1 MVKISKSSTGQYR
14 VTINPQIITVFN
26 LDPEI
31 EYEWISVQG
40 LPALRKKA

>member
-1 MVKISKSSTGQYR
+1 MVRISKSKTGQYR
-14 VTINPQIITVFN
+14 VTINPQIMSVFN

-40 LPALRKKA
+40 LPGLKQKA